1 MLYTLLCFN
10 PRFRSPTIPLKE
22 PSRREARREASRVET
37 LIGDIGIFFHLPKN
51 KIQGKIIIV
60 KKAIAAEM
68 VETLTGPE
76 RC

>member
-1 MLYTLLCFN
+1 MLYALLCFN

-22 PSRREARREASRVET
+22 LSRREARREDSRVET

-60 KKAIAAEM
+60 KKVMAAEM
-68 VETLTGPE
+68 VETLAGPE